1 MEKIIAILI
10 LSFLLFFVLEHS
22 KLSSKPDGSVDPR
35 EWSSDNYG
43 SSWNSYNR
51 RYNSVFE
58 KESLEVSFYYETI
71 FNHSCKIKVKV
82 DPRTERYDY
91 NLRWNP
97 WMSGMYAD
105 PTFIDRELLFLKG
118 ALYDVRTVFLLGFL
132 FDYDNL

>member
-22 KLSSKPDGSVDPR
+22 KLSSKPSGLVDPR
-35 EWSSDNYG
+35 ELSSDNYG

-51 RYNSVFE
+51 SYNSVFE

-71 FNHSCKIKVKV
+71 FGHSCEIKVKV
-82 DPRTERYDY
+82 DPRTEQYDY
-91 NLRWNP
+91 NLRWNL
-97 WMSGMYAD
+97 WMSGMDAE